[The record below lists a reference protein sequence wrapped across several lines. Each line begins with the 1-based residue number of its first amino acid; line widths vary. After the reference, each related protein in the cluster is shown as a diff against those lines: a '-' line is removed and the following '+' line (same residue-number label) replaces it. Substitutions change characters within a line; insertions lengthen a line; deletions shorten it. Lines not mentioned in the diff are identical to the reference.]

1 MDLTKS
7 IVLATL
13 GTAALML
20 SACTTQPSRST
31 QADGS
36 YCHRIGKSYS
46 PKLTCTDSPVPSEVV
61 EQRAKQF
68 EPTPGAITLYVV
80 RSRWGD
86 PVNKVPVVVDGL
98 EPVLTI
104 PQSLIRLRLK
114 PGQHRIT
121 VDWEGKQA
129 IKTITGGAGDVVF
142 VELAGSVWSWGS
154 TYQWVEPQ
162 GQSARKSATSAKLI
176 ADVDLRL

>member
-36 YCHRIGKSYS
+36 YCHRIGKSFS
-46 PKLTCTDSPVPSEVV
+46 PKLTCTTGPVPSDLV
-61 EQRAKQF
+61 EQSAKQF
-68 EPTPGAITLYVV
+68 EPTLGAITLYVV
-80 RSRWGD
+80 RNRWSD
-86 PVNKVPVVVDGL
+86 PANKVPVVVDGL
-98 EPVLTI
+98 ASVVTI

-114 PGQHRIT
+114 PGEHQIT
-121 VDWEGKQA
+121 VEWEGNQA
-129 IKTITGGAGDVVF
+129 SKTITGAAGDVFF
-142 VELAGSVWSWGS
+142 VELAGNVWVWGS
-154 TYQWVEPQ
+154 TYQWADPR
-162 GQSARKSATSAKLI
+162 GLSARKSATSAKLI
-176 ADVDLRL
+176 ADVDMRL

>member
-1 MDLTKS
+1 MDLTRTF
-7 IVLATL
+7 VLATV
-13 GTAALML
+13 GAVALTL

-46 PKLTCTDSPVPSEVV
+46 PTLTCTTGPVPSEIV
-61 EQRAKQF
+61 EKSAKQF

-114 PGQHRIT
+114 PGEHRIT
-121 VDWEGKQA
+121 VEWDGKQA
-129 IKTITGGAGDVVF
+129 SKTVTGLAGDVVF

-154 TYQWVEPQ
+154 TYQWADSQ
-162 GQSARKSATSAKLI
+162 GLSTRKAAMSAKLI
-176 ADVDLRL
+176 ADVDMRL